1 MGSLEGKAGPNPFP
15 LMLSWVERPWM
26 YHYTSTMAK
35 YVVLTVTHS
44 LHLAATLSSQHLLWE
59 QWNLCEII
67 PIEVTCCCNHFDLT
81 LAWRPLRDARG
92 LLWWWRWNTQR
103 VAFLREGNYPF
114 SACWVQKPN
123 GFVAVLLGWT
133 IFLDRTIAA
142 TGISRHTRATSA
154 YHCII
159 INHEVSRKLSYDD
172 IIDNFPKIQSRSVQF
187 CNINH
192 PSNRP
197 AVIA

>member
-1 MGSLEGKAGPNPFP
+1 MH
-15 LMLSWVERPWM
+15 
-26 YHYTSTMAK
+26 HYTSTMAK

-59 QWNLCEII
+59 QQNLCEII
-67 PIEVTCCCNHFDLT
+67 PIEVTCRCNRFDLT
-81 LAWRPLRDARG
+81 LAWRPLRDAKG

-133 IFLDRTIAA
+133 IFLNRTIAA
-142 TGISRHTRATSA
+142 TGISRHTRPRHIIASSATMRSPGS
-154 YHCII
+154 YHMMILSII
-159 INHEVSRKLSYDD
+159 FQKYNPGVFSFGI
-172 IIDNFPKIQSRSVQF
+172 
-187 CNINH
+187 
-192 PSNRP
+192 
-197 AVIA
+197 